1 MFKGILPFI
10 VFLHFFV
17 SCPIITFLV
26 QTFGEEKN
34 ILTLR
39 FNIDYKIWFV
49 VYTNEIWYDKYTN
62 FVSPAGPRKTSKQ
75 KTESS
80 SEIEVYNFKHTPLT

>member
-10 VFLHFFV
+10 VFLNFFV
-17 SCPIITFLV
+17 SIITFLV

-39 FNIDYKIWFV
+39 FNIDYKI
-49 VYTNEIWYDKYTN
+49 
-62 FVSPAGPRKTSKQ
+62 
-75 KTESS
+75 
-80 SEIEVYNFKHTPLT
+80 